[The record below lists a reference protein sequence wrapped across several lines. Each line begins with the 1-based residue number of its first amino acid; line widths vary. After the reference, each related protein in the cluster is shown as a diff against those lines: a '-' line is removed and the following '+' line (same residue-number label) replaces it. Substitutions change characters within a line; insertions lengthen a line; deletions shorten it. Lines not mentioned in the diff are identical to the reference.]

1 MSCRVFW
8 GEEKAAFSEIKKG
21 SSPVGRPD
29 IFLTSIAPLI
39 PKYTINFKLLHAA
52 LLLF

>member
-1 MSCRVFW
+1 MSCFLGGRGEAVFSRV
-8 GEEKAAFSEIKKG
+8 KKG

-29 IFLTSIAPLI
+29 VFLTSIAPLI

>member
-1 MSCRVFW
+1 MSCRFLG
-8 GEEKAAFSEIKKG
+8 GEEKAVFSRVKKG